1 MEEALKML
9 NLPEIPNL
17 HVNKPVSDIHIKEAE
32 SQLNMLLPRAY
43 KALLKQ
49 TNGCSFGGEVLLYG
63 TEDMVERNKTWEV
76 RQYASGYLAIG
87 DDGGGQVFLMRLA
100 EEEKKVWIVDAGV
113 MDSRHAELLTDNFLK
128 WVSEGCNIE
137 T

>member
-9 NLPEIPNL
+9 NLPQIPHL
-17 HVNKPVSDIHIKEAE
+17 HVNKPASDIHIKEAE
-32 SQLNMLLPRAY
+32 SQLNMLLPHVY
-43 KALLKQ
+43 KELLKQ
-49 TNGCSFGGEVLLYG
+49 TNGCSVGGEVLLYG
-63 TEDMVERNKTWEV
+63 TEDIAERNATWEA
-76 RQYASGYLAIG
+76 RQYASGYVAIG

-113 MDSRHAELLTDNFLK
+113 MDPQHAELLTGNFLK

-137 T
+137 A

>member
-1 MEEALKML
+1 ML
-9 NLPEIPNL
+9 NLPEIPHL
-17 HVNKPVSDIHIKEAE
+17 HVNKPASDIHIKEAE
-32 SQLNMLLPRAY
+32 SQLNMVLPRAY

-49 TNGCSFGGEVLLYG
+49 TNGCSIGGEVLLYG

-76 RQYASGYLAIG
+76 QQYASSYVAIG

-113 MDSRHAELLTDNFLK
+113 MDPQHAELMAENFLK
-128 WVSEGCNIE
+128 WVSEGCIIE
-137 T
+137 V

>member
-1 MEEALKML
+1 ML

-17 HVNKPVSDIHIKEAE
+17 HVNKPASDIHIKEAE
-32 SQLNMLLPRAY
+32 SQLNMLMPRAY

-76 RQYASGYLAIG
+76 RQYASGYVAIG

-113 MDSRHAELLTDNFLK
+113 MDSRHAELVTENLLT
-128 WVSEGCNIE
+128 WVSEGCIVE
-137 T
+137 A

>member
-1 MEEALKML
+1 MI

-17 HVNKPVSDIHIKEAE
+17 HVNKPASDIHIKEAE
-32 SQLNMLLPRAY
+32 SQLNMVLPRAY
-43 KALLKQ
+43 KELLKQ
-49 TNGCSFGGEVLLYG
+49 TNGCSIGGEVLLYG

-76 RQYASGYLAIG
+76 QQYASGYVAIG

-113 MDSRHAELLTDNFLK
+113 MNPQHAELRAENFLK
-128 WVSEGCNIE
+128 WVSEGCIIE
-137 T
+137 V